1 MLITIAVAD
10 ALGAYAVYQSAKAK
24 NNEKPAPTLLTPSI
38 VGSPS
43 PTQLPSPTLSPIPIA
58 TPIPTPIQTPIPPS
72 TPTPAPTSVPTPTPV
87 PTSTPA
93 PTVLETY
100 NWAGYVVASDFTNP
114 QPQVTNVSASWV
126 VPTVTTN
133 LSGTYYSAVWI
144 GIGGLAYSPFNDNTL
159 IQCGTEQDSIHGQPS
174 YSAWYELLPS
184 STTTIAM
191 TISPGDQMQA
201 WIQFQNA
208 TANLWTINVTDTT
221 TAKTFQINVTYAS
234 SRLSAEWIVERPSI
248 TTRGGSQ
255 LTSLANFGNA
265 TFTDCAASVGSIAG
279 SINSFPVEELVMYAA
294 SGNTTIQLTD
304 VSDLTPDGTTFTV
317 TYLASG

>member
-1 MLITIAVAD
+1 M
-10 ALGAYAVYQSAKAK
+10 
-24 NNEKPAPTLLTPSI
+24 
-38 VGSPS
+38 
-43 PTQLPSPTLSPIPIA
+43 
-58 TPIPTPIQTPIPPS
+58 
-72 TPTPAPTSVPTPTPV
+72 
-87 PTSTPA
+87 
-93 PTVLETY
+93 LETY

-317 TYLASG
+317 TYLGFGINSLFSPRKNEKNCLSNLNETHLWQKTKRLEQKLLFSKIFSCRRMGTRSGRFGRFFCSWDKSSSKLRSLCNLTALTFGCSWKIAHTANKLTI